1 MSQHDLF
8 LLAIAVLV
16 ILAVVVAIARVRV
29 HPFPALVVGALV
41 LGLWAGA
48 PADQVLKSF
57 RVGFGETLAN
67 VGVLLALGAMFGQLL
82 ASSGGAERVS
92 NALLSVGNTRLVPWT
107 MCAVAMILG
116 LPLFFEAGVVLMMP
130 IILNVGARIAHKPGG
145 LKGNAYLLAG
155 LPVFA
160 GLSVLHALVPPHP
173 GPMVAIDA
181 MKADLGVTLILGLL
195 MSVPIAVVA
204 GPLYTYW
211 IAPRAAASP
220 PVDLVGRLT
229 QRDDHFRSP
238 SIAVTILTILFPI
251 FLMLGKAAADL
262 LLATAQPARQVLD
275 FIGNPMVALLLAVIL
290 AMFTFGFFI
299 GKDTRT
305 VGRLLGEALP
315 PISAIMLIIGA
326 GGALKQ
332 MLIDVGLGA
341 VIAHAS
347 QLVNLSPLLLAWFTA
362 VILRLATGSATVA
375 IVTASGLMAA
385 TVSANPG
392 LSPALMALSIGSG
405 SLFFSHINDAGFWL
419 VKEYMGMNLP
429 NMFKTWSVLETII
442 AVMGLFLCLGLSLVI

>member
-1 MSQHDLF
+1 MSQHDLY
-8 LLAIAVLV
+8 LLAIAAVV
-16 ILAVVVAIARVRV
+16 IFAVVVAIARARV
-29 HPFPALVVGALV
+29 HPFPALVVGAMA

-57 RVGFGETLAN
+57 RVGFGDTLAN

-92 NALLSVGNTRLVPWT
+92 DALLKVGGTRMVPWT

-130 IILNVGARIAHKPGG
+130 IILNVGARIAKDPGG
-145 LKGNAYLLAG
+145 LKGNPYLLAG

-211 IAPRAAASP
+211 IAPRATSSP
-220 PVDLVGRLT
+220 PADLAGRLT
-229 QRDDHFRSP
+229 HRDEQYRSP
-238 SIAVTILTILFPI
+238 GIAVTILTILFPI

-262 LLATAQPARQVLD
+262 LLASAQPARMAFD
-275 FIGNPMVALLLAVIL
+275 FIGNPLVALLLAVIL
-290 AMFTFGFFI
+290 SMFTFGFFI

-305 VGRLLGEALP
+305 VGRLLGDALP
-315 PISAIMLIIGA
+315 PIASIMLIIGA

-347 QLVNLSPLLLAWFTA
+347 HLVNLSPLLLAWFTA

-385 TVSANPG
+385 TVTANPG

-419 VKEYMGMNLP
+419 VKEYMGMSLP
-429 NMFKTWSVLETII
+429 NVFKTWSVLETII